1 VFIFTFV
8 TFRFRKLLNQRTEN
22 TALGFARTQCQCL
35 KPSMVL
41 QSVFNF
47 HTFCGYASKA
57 IGTLP
62 VPLRYTA
69 KEPSQSKA

>member
-1 VFIFTFV
+1 MPTPQSPP
-8 TFRFRKLLNQRTEN
+8 K
-22 TALGFARTQCQCL
+22 
-35 KPSMVL
+35 VL
-41 QSVFNF
+41 QSVFNC